1 VLAWS
6 IILLSRDI
14 HGLGMRGRNAAL
26 VAGFAFTV
34 QALFFAPF
42 ARPFIYFQF

>member
-1 VLAWS
+1 V
-6 IILLSRDI
+6 
-14 HGLGMRGRNAAL
+14 RGRNAAL
-26 VAGFAFTV
+26 IAGFAFSV